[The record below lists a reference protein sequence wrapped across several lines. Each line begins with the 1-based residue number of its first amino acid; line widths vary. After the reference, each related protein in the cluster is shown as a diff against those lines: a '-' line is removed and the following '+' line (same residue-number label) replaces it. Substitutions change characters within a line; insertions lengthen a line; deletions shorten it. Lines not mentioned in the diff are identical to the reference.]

1 MFCTAVLSLL
11 VALLAAAYGYQEAFL
26 VATICFVINAL
37 LVIVE
42 LDQRIPPIRL
52 PLLAHRSR
60 VRTNSAGRYTR

>member
-11 VALLAAAYGYQEAFL
+11 VALLAAAYGYQQAFL
-26 VATICFVINAL
+26 VAVICFVINAV

-52 PLLAHRSR
+52 ALLAHRSR
-60 VRTNSAGRYTR
+60 TRDSSISRYTP